1 MENGKNVSFLPV
13 LAGLESI
20 FCWWRKDKLLE
31 LFLCCW
37 ITLTKSVS
45 LLLSLFAIFSLT
57 FHTLSC
63 FTRTSCVR
71 NDVAQ
76 ELNKKENH
84 FTNSRMCSSICSA
97 HLRFEGTEYGP
108 NLYFRI
114 GHKYKLI
121 TSAIIGYVMLVLQ
134 QIVSW
139 YEIQYNHKS

>member
-1 MENGKNVSFLPV
+1 MKKNVSFLPV
-13 LAGLESI
+13 LVGLESI

-108 NLYFRI
+108 NLYFSNWAYNQVDNKRNHLLFHVSFTADSI
-114 GHKYKLI
+114 LI
-121 TSAIIGYVMLVLQ
+121 WNSV
-134 QIVSW
+134 
-139 YEIQYNHKS
+139 